1 MTRPTRPLAAAL
13 LCAVLCALAVGG
25 CSAPGGLGTGEP
37 APPVSAQPRPESLW
51 PLWTDRSVSGPGTSV
66 GTRELPPRPLENAPE
81 VGPGGLPAVNV
92 QDVVRADQQ
101 MKAFADKGWISAPG
115 KVGMRPPVF
124 RDLTGDGDRDLIVAA
139 DAETGRT
146 ALTVYTARGN
156 RIVPIL
162 FTVGRRLAAET
173 IGGDLLLR
181 TAAADGSEQ
190 AVRYHWDGERMRVV
204 SDERR
209 YSKSVPGCAGD
220 PATPQPKRT
229 DTYGR
234 VCE

>member
-1 MTRPTRPLAAAL
+1 MNRPARPLAAAL
-13 LCAVLCALAVGG
+13 VRTAVCALAVGG
-25 CSAPGGLGTGEP
+25 CSAPGGLGAGEP
-37 APPVSAQPRPESLW
+37 APPVSAQPQPESLW
-51 PLWTDRSVSGPGTSV
+51 PLWTDHSVSGPGKPV
-66 GTRELPPRPLENAPE
+66 GTREPPPQPLKNAPE

-92 QDVVRADQQ
+92 QDVVRADKQ
-101 MKAFADKGWISAPG
+101 MKAFAAKGWINAPG

-124 RDLTGDGDRDLIVAA
+124 RDLTGDGSQELIVAA

-146 ALTVYTARGN
+146 ALTVYTAEGT

-162 FTVGRRLAAET
+162 FTIGRRPAVET

-181 TAAADGSEQ
+181 TAADDGSEQ

-209 YSKSVPGCAGD
+209 YSKSLPGCGSD
-220 PATPQPKRT
+220 RTPQPRRT
-229 DTYGR
+229 DRYGQ